1 MGVMCA
7 AGGERTFF
15 HCKGILCKKKCC
27 EGFTGVCALG
37 YKMRGKGMGGVG
49 SKNSWNSWAVLE
61 RALMAG
67 GMMRMAQKR
76 GQGFSTNPVSCH
88 LLPSAGSGCQ
98 GHKGGRQ
105 QSAFHH
111 DRQTP
116 TCLMGT
122 GTTLCDLASIS
133 HLAFQV

>member
-76 GQGFSTNPVSCH
+76 GQGFSTNPVSWHICS
-88 LLPSAGSGCQ
+88 PQQ
-98 GHKGGRQ
+98 GQDVRAIKVGDSKVLFTMTDKHQ
-105 QSAFHH
+105 
-111 DRQTP
+111 P
-116 TCLMGT
+116 
-122 GTTLCDLASIS
+122 
-133 HLAFQV
+133 V